1 MSCMLYSVYKVRE
14 NGLEDSVMTVEEIRS
29 GTESLGTG
37 RIKTLSNL

>member
-1 MSCMLYSVYKVRE
+1 MYQVRD

-37 RIKTLSNL
+37 I